1 MKSRETKNII
11 FISLFFCA
19 LILNVIAVVKP
30 DNLERGLVIFLP
42 IPILVIRYY
51 DLTKSINISYMISF
65 AFIYFGAAIYASRI
79 SNYFSISVI
88 LYLLGILLYV
98 KILLD
103 KISFTKKHVIQFT
116 GFLLLLLA
124 LPIFYVYNK
133 VSVTKLFFMIIYV
146 SGILLYFYTSILLVK
161 KKVYNSKYLLISS
174 SLYIISTTCTALLI
188 FNRRTVAIRVL
199 ATLSFWT
206 VHLLMNLYMTSEKDT
221 KENGIYN
228 AN

>member
-1 MKSRETKNII
+1 MKSRSTKNII

-19 LILNVIAVVKP
+19 LILNVLAVVKP

-42 IPILVIRYY
+42 IPILAIRYY
-51 DLTKSINISYMISF
+51 DLAKSINTLYMISF
-65 AFIYFGAAIYASRI
+65 IFTYFGAAIYASRI

-88 LYLLGILLYV
+88 LYLIGILIYV
-98 KILLD
+98 KILLE
-103 KISFTKKHVIQFT
+103 KIRFTKKHIIQFT
-116 GFLLLLLA
+116 AFLLLFLA
-124 LPIFYVYNK
+124 LPIFYVYSR
-133 VSVTKLFFMIIYV
+133 VSITKLLFMIIYV

-161 KKVYNSKYLLISS
+161 KKVYNSKYLVISS

-188 FNRRTVAIRVL
+188 FNRRTAAIRVL

-206 VHLLMNLYMTSEKDT
+206 VHLFMNLYMTSENSI